1 MKNKKI
7 RTRNMKIIKKLS
19 WLGKHTV
26 KITDQPLTQLV
37 GRMKDKGSKM
47 SYIKSSKVNDN
58 S

>member
-1 MKNKKI
+1 MVK
-7 RTRNMKIIKKLS
+7 S
-19 WLGKHTV
+19 KHTV

-37 GRMKDKGSKM
+37 GRIKDKGSKM